1 MGSAGVPH
9 GVRGPSRMPA
19 ESEPM
24 RIRVA
29 VIGGGLAGS
38 LLALRL
44 AERIGGPHI
53 ELYLGTATH
62 GRDATFASGGLL
74 RGFETDLGE
83 CRLAAESLAELR
95 RDPAL
100 AHGSGYQESPSCYFL
115 HPEVDPDRQLTL
127 LDEILGGSARLAPAG
142 QVARAIGLGPR
153 PEGTFAVVEQHAG
166 HIRPDALRHYAVT
179 RAAALGVRV
188 SREAV
193 ASVEAGPT
201 LRVGGAVRRHDVVVV
216 AAGAWTSAL
225 VPMSLRTR
233 RIQYGVYP
241 LARPQLGCF
250 VDELSTLYGRCH
262 GAGSV
267 LLGVAT
273 SAWGA
278 APGDDRPD
286 PAYVDRVSEV
296 ARAVLAL
303 DGRLPSPRW
312 SAAGVDCFADQGGL
326 RLRVVDSTPG
336 VFSFTGGAG
345 SAAKS
350 VLASSRLAAA
360 TVCAAASGQPPQ
372 MPTVPASVRRE
383 LGDQASR

>member
-1 MGSAGVPH
+1 
-9 GVRGPSRMPA
+9 
-19 ESEPM
+19 M
-24 RIRVA
+24 RTPVA

-44 AERIGGPHI
+44 AEQIGGPRI
-53 ELYLGTATH
+53 ELYLGAATR
-62 GRDATFASGGLL
+62 GRDATVASGGLV
-74 RGFETDLGE
+74 RGFETNLDE

-100 AHGSGYQESPSCYFL
+100 AQASEYQESPSYYFL
-115 HPEVDPDRQLTL
+115 RPEVDPGRQLAL
-127 LDEILGGSARLAPAG
+127 LDGALSGSARLVPAG
-142 QVARAIGLGPR
+142 QAARALGLAPR

-179 RAAALGVRV
+179 RATALGVRV
-188 SREAV
+188 RHEAV
-193 ASVEAGPT
+193 ASVAAGPAVT
-201 LRVGGAVRRHDVVVV
+201 VGGIVRHHDVVVV

-225 VPMSLRTR
+225 VPVPLRTR

-241 LARPQLGCF
+241 LARPDLGCL
-250 VDELSTLYGRCH
+250 VDDVSTLYGRSY
-262 GAGSV
+262 GGSV

-286 PAYVDRVSEV
+286 PAYVDRVSDV
-296 ARAVLAL
+296 ARAVLGL
-303 DGRLPSPRW
+303 DGRLPAPRW
-312 SAAGVDCFADQGGL
+312 SAAGVDGFADEGGL
-326 RLRVVDSTPG
+326 RLRAIDDMPG
-336 VFSFTGGAG
+336 VFSFAGGAG

-360 TVCAAASGQPPQ
+360 TVCVAASGQPPQ
-372 MPTVPASVRRE
+372 MSTPPVPVCRDP
-383 LGDQASR
+383 GDQASR

>member
-1 MGSAGVPH
+1 
-9 GVRGPSRMPA
+9 
-19 ESEPM
+19 M
-24 RIRVA
+24 RAPVA

-38 LLALRL
+38 VLALRL
-44 AERIGGPHI
+44 AEQIGGPRI
-53 ELYLGTATH
+53 ELYLGAATR
-62 GRDATFASGGLL
+62 GRDATVASGGLV
-74 RGFETDLGE
+74 RGFETNLDE

-100 AHGSGYQESPSCYFL
+100 AHASGYQESPSYYFL
-115 HPEVDPDRQLTL
+115 RPEVDPDRQLAL
-127 LDEILGGSARLAPAG
+127 LDGALSGSARLVPAG
-142 QVARAIGLGPR
+142 QVARALGLAPR
-153 PEGTFAVVEQHAG
+153 PEGTFAVVEQYAG

-179 RAAALGVRV
+179 RATALGVRV
-188 SREAV
+188 RQEAV
-193 ASVEAGPT
+193 ASVAAGPAVT
-201 LRVGGAVRRHDVVVV
+201 VGGIVRHHDVVVV

-225 VPMSLRTR
+225 IPVSLRTR

-241 LARPQLGCF
+241 LARPDLGCL
-250 VDELSTLYGRCH
+250 VDDLSTLYGRSY
-262 GAGSV
+262 GVGSV

-278 APGDDRPD
+278 APGSDRPD

-296 ARAVLAL
+296 ARAVLGL

-312 SAAGVDCFADQGGL
+312 SAAGVDCFADEGGL
-326 RLRVVDSTPG
+326 RLRAIDNMPG
-336 VFSFTGGAG
+336 VFSFAGGAG

-360 TVCAAASGQPPQ
+360 TVCVAASGQPPQ
-372 MPTVPASVRRE
+372 MSMPPGPVCRE